1 MVLTKWN
8 AASEWR
14 RLMGPTD
21 PDEAKLLSPDSIRA
35 RFGRSVLRN
44 VVHGSSNTYEAMET
58 INKIFEGFV
67 PEAN

>member
-1 MVLTKWN
+1 
-8 AASEWR
+8 
-14 RLMGPTD
+14 MGPTD